1 MGCSAGLDL
10 ACTARQ
16 RHFSEGESDAAI
28 GTGDEHDRSCS
39 FMFRTSSCHRQQFS
53 ASCADVTDRGQP
65 MGPNQA
71 PPATAAKLMSP

>member
-28 GTGDEHDRSCS
+28 GTGDEYDGILEFHV
-39 FMFRTSSCHRQQFS
+39 QK
-53 ASCADVTDRGQP
+53 
-65 MGPNQA
+65 
-71 PPATAAKLMSP
+71 KLIKTIA